1 MSVIDVLPLP
11 PTIRNLGLSFLLAEL
26 VFVSDV
32 FHLDGSCQDL
42 ELPEQTSRWS
52 KGPITGLRHSRAC
65 DNIDRRPMLTVVF
78 LSVHR
83 DRRSDDGGK
92 C

>member
-42 ELPEQTSRWS
+42 ELPEQTS
-52 KGPITGLRHSRAC
+52 LRHSRAC